1 MAVGQ
6 VDLQE
11 EVMEGLVAVILHT
24 VHHMDMVVVMEDFM
38 DMVILMIS
46 LGGWRTTIQV
56 MDLDLDLVML
66 ICMVVEVMVLMVE
79 AMVLMVEAMVLME
92 EAMVV
97 VLVMVVV
104 AVAIVAEDITLTA
117 GRNSR

>member
-79 AMVLMVEAMVLME
+79 AMVLME